1 VNYIRRC
8 FWEGAGRDLN
18 SCGKEVQV
26 LLYYNFFIATYV
38 VYGILCLVK
47 IIYFLLNPDKGTND
61 DDDEDDL
68 LASLH

>member
-1 VNYIRRC
+1 MVKRFKCYYIII
-8 FWEGAGRDLN
+8 F
-18 SCGKEVQV
+18 
-26 LLYYNFFIATYV
+26 LLLHV

>member
-18 SCGKEVQV
+18 SCGKEVQALFYYIF
-26 LLYYNFFIATYV
+26 LLLHVIFET
-38 VYGILCLVK
+38 LCLVK

-61 DDDEDDL
+61 DDEDDL